1 MCFDTVLCVC
11 HWHLHGKGCKL
22 LPQQTARSQNFS
34 KLLKLLC
41 VEVLEVCGY
50 CRIRP
55 TLLLVHGSAA
65 SLTQYLPLAAALNET
80 PGSTSFHFLCQS
92 HGGFWY
98 DTTHDMTILTYPDQ
112 MYLWS
117 HFYYLCIWS
126 HWPFS
131 LEIEGAGRNSRT
143 TPLTHH
149 CLLPTTSSVES
160 KTTYIFLVFIYVRHH
175 VTVGLGWTLLLR
187 GLRTLGYG
195 IVCYDWLGCGGSEK
209 PDCRGCTNQG
219 GVTWPWSPIDL
230 RTCSTPHHVFFCV
243 SFAFAHLCTL
253 GIPTRQI
260 S

>member
-1 MCFDTVLCVC
+1 M
-11 HWHLHGKGCKL
+11 
-22 LPQQTARSQNFS
+22 
-34 KLLKLLC
+34 
-41 VEVLEVCGY
+41 Y
-50 CRIRP
+50 
-55 TLLLVHGSAA
+55 LV
-65 SLTQYLPLAAALNET
+65 SLT
-80 PGSTSFHFLCQS
+80 
-92 HGGFWY
+92 
-98 DTTHDMTILTYPDQ
+98 IL
-112 MYLWS
+112 
-117 HFYYLCIWS
+117 
-126 HWPFS
+126 
-131 LEIEGAGRNSRT
+131 ERIEGAGRNSRT

-175 VTVGLGWTLLLR
+175 VTVGLSWTLLLR

-230 RTCSTPHHVFFCV
+230 WTCSTPHHVFFCV